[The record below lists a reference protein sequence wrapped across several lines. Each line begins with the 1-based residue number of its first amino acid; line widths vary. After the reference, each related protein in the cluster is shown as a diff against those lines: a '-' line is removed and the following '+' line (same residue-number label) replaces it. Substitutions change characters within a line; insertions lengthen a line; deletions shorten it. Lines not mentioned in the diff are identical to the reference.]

1 MPDAPTPRSVR
12 PGAVLLHDAAA
23 GFSVALM
30 LVPQA
35 IAFAHVVGLPAH
47 HGLWASILPA
57 IAAAFFASSPYLQT
71 GPTAMTSLL
80 TFGALSTVSAPG
92 APEYARYAA
101 LLALM
106 VGAVRIAFGVVGWGW
121 IAFLVS
127 QPVMSAFT
135 SGAAVLIVLGQLP
148 TVLGVAAPDSS
159 VRSALWAL
167 SRPGAWNAVVI
178 ALSAITVAVVLGGR
192 RLHVLFPGV
201 LLAVVAGLVFN
212 RLTGLGGATLGVVSG
227 ALPPFDLSLPW
238 YASPQMLVPAL
249 TIALVGFAE
258 PTAIART
265 YAAQDRRPWDPDR
278 ELVSQGA
285 ACVAAAI
292 SSGFPVGG
300 SFSRTAVT
308 RLAGARTRWA
318 GAFAGLF
325 TLAFLPA
332 APLISEL
339 PRAVLSAIVIAAVMK
354 VVAMREL
361 VGLIR
366 YSLPQAIIGW
376 LTFVLTLALS
386 PRIDQAIIV
395 GLGFSVAV
403 HLWREMPIRV
413 RRSYAGTT
421 LTLEPQGV
429 LFFGSAPRLETALL
443 NQLAQHPE
451 ARDLVLDLEE
461 LGRIDFTGAL
471 ALKTVIAEAEEAGLT
486 AEVRHVPQ
494 HARRILARV
503 LPRHVEGA
511 FGGPP

>member
-1 MPDAPTPRSVR
+1 
-12 PGAVLLHDAAA
+12 
-23 GFSVALM
+23 M

-35 IAFAHVVGLPAH
+35 IAFAQLVGLPPQ
-47 HGLWASILPA
+47 HGLWSSVLPA
-57 IAAAFFASSPYLQT
+57 IVAACLASSPYLQT

-80 TFGALSTVSAPG
+80 TFGALATVSVPG

-106 VGAVRIAFGVVGWGW
+106 VGAIRIGFGLVQWGW
-121 IAFLVS
+121 IAYLVS

-135 SGAAVLIVLGQLP
+135 SGAALLIVLGQLP
-148 TVLGVAAPDSS
+148 TVLGASAADSS

-167 SRPGAWNAVVI
+167 SHPGTWDPVVI
-178 ALSAITVAVVLGGR
+178 ALSAATVGIVLGGR
-192 RLHVLFPGV
+192 RLHPLFPGV
-201 LLAVVAGLVFN
+201 LLAVAGGLVFS
-212 RLTGLGGATLGVVSG
+212 RLTGLGGAVVGPVSG
-227 ALPPFDLSLPW
+227 GLPPLDLSLPW
-238 YASPQMLVPAL
+238 YASPQLLVPAL

-258 PTAIART
+258 PTSIART
-265 YAAQDRRPWDPDR
+265 YAAQDRQPWNPDR

-285 ACVAAAI
+285 ACVAAAL

-325 TLAFLPA
+325 TLAFIPA
-332 APLISEL
+332 APLIGQL
-339 PRAVLSAIVIAAVMK
+339 PRAVLSAVVIAAVMK
-354 VVAMREL
+354 VVAMRDL
-361 VGLIR
+361 VGLAR
-366 YSLPQAIIGW
+366 YSLPQAVIGW
-376 LTFVLTLALS
+376 LTFGLTLALS

-403 HLWREMPIRV
+403 HLWREMPIKV
-413 RRSYAGTT
+413 RRSYAGGT

-451 ARDLVLDLEE
+451 ARHLVLDLEE

-471 ALKTVIAEAEEAGLT
+471 AIKTVIAEAEEAGLT
-486 AEVRHVPQ
+486 AAVRRVPP
-494 HARRILARV
+494 HAQRILARV
-503 LPRHVEGA
+503 LPAHVAEAPEATAAGPSPPS
-511 FGGPP
+511 GGRTS

>member
-1 MPDAPTPRSVR
+1 MAPIPAARPAR
-12 PGAVLLHDAAA
+12 PGHVLTHDAVA

-35 IAFAHVVGLPAH
+35 IAFAHVVGLPPQ

-101 LLALM
+101 LLALV
-106 VGAVRIAFGVVGWGW
+106 VGAIRIGFGLVGWGW
-121 IAFLVS
+121 IAYLVS

-135 SGAAVLIVLGQLP
+135 SGAALLIVLGQLP
-148 TVLGVAAPDSS
+148 TALGVAAPDNSI
-159 VRSALWAL
+159 RSALRAL
-167 SRPGAWNAVVI
+167 SHPGTWDLAVV
-178 ALSAITVAVVLGGR
+178 ALSAATVAVVLGAR
-192 RLHVLFPGV
+192 RVHVLLPGV
-201 LLAVVAGLVFN
+201 LFAVVGGLAFN
-212 RLTGLGGATLGVVSG
+212 RLTGLGGATLGPVSG

-238 YASPQMLVPAL
+238 YAAPQLLVPAL

-258 PTAIART
+258 PAAIART
-265 YAAQDRRPWDPDR
+265 YAAQDRQPWDPDR

-285 ACVAAAI
+285 ACVAAAV

-332 APLISEL
+332 APLISRL

-354 VVAMREL
+354 VVAMRDL
-361 VGLIR
+361 LGLAR

-429 LFFGSAPRLETALL
+429 LFFGSAPRLEAALL
-443 NQLAQHPE
+443 NQLSQHPE
-451 ARDLVLDLEE
+451 ARHLVLDLEE
-461 LGRIDFTGAL
+461 LGRIDFTGAV

-494 HARRILARV
+494 HARRILGRV
-503 LPRHVEGA
+503 LPRHVEDEPA
-511 FGGPP
+511 RP